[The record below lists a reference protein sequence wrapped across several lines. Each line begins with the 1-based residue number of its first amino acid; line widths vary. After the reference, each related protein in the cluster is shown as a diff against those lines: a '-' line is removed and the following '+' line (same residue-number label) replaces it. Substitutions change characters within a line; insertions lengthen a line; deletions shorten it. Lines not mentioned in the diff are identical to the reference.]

1 MDGSLAKHPI
11 AGVIHLIM
19 FGYFDLY
26 LLLFIAIESGM
37 KTAQK
42 VNNLI
47 NDMKIYIYLKGEL
60 IKTRWVIFGD
70 NQFMLRHISQNK
82 SVNTPVSICLV
93 SLAHI
98 LNGYDISLNT
108 ISYPIFN
115 IQDFRNGL

>member
-1 MDGSLAKHPI
+1 MDGSLAKNPI